1 MRALLVTHGSRGD
14 VQPFAALASALAR
27 AGHTSVL
34 AAPRASAS
42 LAEPFCERVV
52 RLHDGPN
59 VLADDL
65 EVVKGLEAGF
75 RGLHGRRRLLT
86 TVPKTRRLVRVVLD
100 DLSSMARDIVET
112 RQERFD
118 IAVHHVSGGG
128 HDVAEFLGLPSVLM
142 CPQPYWVPTEA
153 FPDPSF
159 RWRPPSRFNRA
170 TYVASRAIWW
180 LFSGSSTQWRRE
192 RLGLG
197 PRRGGRFR
205 QVDGSPTTV
214 LHPFSAQLLPPATSY
229 PPWVHT
235 TGFWSQPVA
244 GPRVPPA
251 SLSAFLAN
259 GCPPVYIGFASTV
272 TSDPQRLANLVREA
286 VRLARVRAVVVGGWS
301 GMAAPDLGEDVA
313 FVESVRFDWLFPQ
326 MAAIVHHGGLGTT
339 GEAMAAGRPQIVC
352 PSLPDQRFNAHRL
365 HELGVALPPSPLRE
379 LTAEQLALAIR
390 RAVNDRRLATRAERL
405 GREIRAE
412 DGTAEAVRVLESI
425 VTGDRAR
432 LVRHS

>member
-1 MRALLVTHGSRGD
+1 MRALLITHGSRGD

-34 AAPRASAS
+34 AAPAASAG
-42 LAEPFCERVV
+42 LGEPFSERVV

-59 VLADDL
+59 ELAGDM

-86 TVPKTRRLVRVVLD
+86 TVPKTRRLVRAVLD
-100 DLSSMARDIVET
+100 DLSSMARDIVEA
-112 RQERFD
+112 RREAFD
-118 IAVHHVSGGG
+118 VVVHHVSGGG
-128 HDVAEFLGLPSVLM
+128 HDVAEFLGVPSVLM

-159 RWRPPSRFNRA
+159 RWRPPRQFNRA
-170 TYVASRAIWW
+170 TYVSSRAIWW

-192 RLGLG
+192 RLGLRSR
-197 PRRGGRFR
+197 PGGRFR

-214 LHPFSAQLLPPATSY
+214 LHPFSSRLLPPTTSY

-235 TGFWSQPVA
+235 TGFWSQPAA
-244 GPRVPPA
+244 GTWVPPA
-251 SLSAFLAN
+251 SLAAFLAT
-259 GCPPVYIGFASTV
+259 GPPPVYVGFASTV
-272 TSDPQRLANLVREA
+272 TSDPHRLARLVREA

-301 GMAAPDLGEDVA
+301 GMAAADLGDDIA
-313 FVESVRFDWLFPQ
+313 FVDTVPFGWLFPQ

-339 GEAMAAGRPQIVC
+339 GEAMMAARPQVVC
-352 PSLPDQRFNAHRL
+352 PSLPDQRFNAQRL
-365 HELGVALPPSPLRE
+365 CELGVAAPTSRLRE
-379 LTAEQLALAIR
+379 VTAEQLALAIR
-390 RAVNDRRLATRAERL
+390 RAAHDGRLAARAEQL
-405 GREIRAE
+405 GREISGE
-412 DGTAEAVRVLESI
+412 DGAVEAVRIVEAI

-432 LVRHS
+432 LVRQS